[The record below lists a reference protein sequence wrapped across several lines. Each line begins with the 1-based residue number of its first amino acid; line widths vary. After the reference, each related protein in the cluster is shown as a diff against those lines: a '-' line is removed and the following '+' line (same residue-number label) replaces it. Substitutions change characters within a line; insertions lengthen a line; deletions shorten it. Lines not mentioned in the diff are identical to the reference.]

1 MGIRSK
7 TMVLNIPN
15 LLSLFRI
22 VAAPFLILSGYLQLP
37 TLFLTLF
44 GLMFLSDAL
53 DGIIARAL
61 NQTSELGARLDSYG
75 DIVTYLSAPFAIW
88 WLWPEIITQEF
99 SYIVVAIFLFILPAL
114 FTFAKFGKLAS
125 YHTWITKVSALLM
138 STGLMI
144 LVFFKSA
151 SLFHIAVWFLLIETI
166 ENITITLILSKQKTN
181 IHSLWH
187 AWKNRD

>member
-1 MGIRSK
+1 MPL
-7 TMVLNIPN
+7 TIPN

-22 VAAPFLILSGYLQLP
+22 GAAPFLILVGFLQMP
-37 TLFLTLF
+37 ILFFVLF

-75 DIVTYLSAPFAIW
+75 DIVTYLSAPVAIW
-88 WLWPEIITQEF
+88 FLWPEIITKEMP
-99 SYIVVAIFLFILPAL
+99 YIVTAIGLFILPAFFAL
-114 FTFAKFGKLAS
+114 AKFGKLAS

-138 STGLMI
+138 STGLGV

-151 SLFHIAVWFLLIETI
+151 LLFHIAVGFLLIETI
-166 ENITITLILSKQKTN
+166 ENIAITLILSKQKTD
-181 IHSLWH
+181 IHSIWH

>member
-1 MGIRSK
+1 MPL
-7 TMVLNIPN
+7 TIPN

-22 VAAPFLILSGYLQLP
+22 FAAPFLILAGYLQMP
-37 TLFLTLF
+37 TLFFILF

-53 DGIIARAL
+53 DGLIARAL

-88 WLWPEIITQEF
+88 WLWPEIIREEF
-99 SYIVVAIFLFILPAL
+99 YYIVAAISLFIVPA
-114 FTFAKFGKLAS
+114 FFALVKFGKLAS
-125 YHTWITKVSALLM
+125 YHTWITKASALLM
-138 STGLMI
+138 STGLFV

-151 SLFHIAVWFLLIETI
+151 LLFHIAVGVLVIETI
-166 ENITITLILSKQKTN
+166 ENIAITLLLSKQKTD
-181 IHSLWH
+181 IHSIWH